1 MVIETS
7 EIGGGSYP
15 EPLESE
21 TKTIKA
27 TIKVEYKIELEVP
40 EKWDSER
47 IYEDIKENLGE
58 YINNATIED
67 YEIEV

>member
-15 EPLESE
+15 EPLEIE
-21 TKTIKA
+21 TKTIKV
-27 TIKVEYKIELEVP
+27 TINVEYKTELEVP

>member
-15 EPLESE
+15 EPLERE
-21 TKTIKA
+21 TR
-27 TIKVEYKIELEVP
+27 TIKVTINVEYKTELEVP